1 MLDRCLPNY
10 LATNQTINGEAL
22 TLPAM
27 VGSRIYRVRAPQGAT
42 LPYII
47 VGSGHDIDFGQTAD
61 RDLKREVGSFNV
73 LVCGLPTGGYAD
85 LDRIV
90 DVVIKYLKAVRNRFI
105 PSALVTPRM
114 WVQCILVE
122 DRIAFESVPKDA
134 TEQLYIGYQIPIR
147 SGYDQPITS

>member
-10 LATNQTINGEAL
+10 LATNQNIGSEAL

-47 VGSGHDIDFGQTAD
+47 VGSGFDIDLGQTAD
-61 RDLKREVGSFNV
+61 RDLKREVGSFNI
-73 LVCGLPTGGYAD
+73 LVCGSPSGGYSA
-85 LDRIV
+85 LDPIV
-90 DVVIKYLKAVRNRFI
+90 DIVIKYLKAVRNQFI
-105 PSALVTPRM
+105 PSAIVTPRM
-114 WVQCILVE
+114 WVQCILIE
-122 DRIAFESVPKDA
+122 DRIGFESVPKDA
-134 TEQLYIGYQIPIR
+134 TEQPYIGYQIPIR